1 MGYLKFKVPLFQD
14 GSSWKL
20 VNHDEKK
27 KKKRRKKKKKKLE
40 LFIFTLNSC
49 QRVWL
54 CKRFSM
60 SVV

>member
-20 VNHDEKK
+20 VNHDE
-27 KKKRRKKKKKKLE
+27 KKKKKKLE

>member
-27 KKKRRKKKKKKLE
+27 KKKKKKKLE